1 MLLAETLL
9 EKEVLERQEF
19 LQLIG
24 KGSAPAAPAAAA
36 ADVLTQEAKE
46 QRRY

>member
-24 KGSAPAAPAAAA
+24 KSAPAPATAPAAAA
-36 ADVLTQEAKE
+36 D
-46 QRRY
+46 